1 MIKMIMIIITLMIL
15 GIGIMIMSNDEN
27 NKKINKIMIVMI
39 TKIIHCQRQDR
50 EERGW
55 PCYQRQ

>member
-1 MIKMIMIIITLMIL
+1 MIKMIMITITLLIS
-15 GIGIMIMSNDEN
+15 GIGIMIMSKDK